1 LEQGKQ
7 GGVGDIDQGCVM
19 LRRSTDDPAGRRLD
33 GRWYDTEDAYQEAL
47 RKRNL
52 RRARIAARMWV
63 ADGYAAGAPIPISV
77 PGPTEET
84 VRYYCELLA
93 PFWDAEHGWSD
104 PWFFDEREWSDVD
117 VPDGLGRR

>member
-1 LEQGKQ
+1 
-7 GGVGDIDQGCVM
+7 M
-19 LRRSTDDPAGRRLD
+19 LRRPVDDPAGWLLE
-33 GRWYDTEDAYQEAL
+33 GVWHGCEAEYLEAL

-84 VRYYCELLA
+84 VRWYCELLA

-104 PWFFDEREWSDVD
+104 PWLFDERKWSDVD
-117 VPDGLGRR
+117 VPDDLERRGE